1 RRRPQPRRPS
11 SRSVSG
17 TRSADTA
24 RRTRKSPRA
33 LRAAAH
39 ILGTACPND
48 PRGSLD
54 SSRRNTHCSARP
66 GQPACGALSTPS
78 ASSSAARFA
87 SLPPSFPPAPARDR
101 RASELFF
108 KLQVLRRDLRHH
120 GAQPIDLSLLPRL
133 DSALARCPL
142 AFTLQR
148 ACGPVIRNSAP
159 SIKHRWRQA
168 VSATDLAD
176 RYPRLLRF
184 PQNRQLLFRCKSPI
198 LTHGPRASC
207 GLPAAARSFP
217 FFGFVFVPKSLKLH
231 TFRISH
237 PPQSISSTIGYSITS
252 RRYST
257 SNERYQ
263 SALRE

>member
-1 RRRPQPRRPS
+1 
-11 SRSVSG
+11 
-17 TRSADTA
+17 
-24 RRTRKSPRA
+24 
-33 LRAAAH
+33 
-39 ILGTACPND
+39 
-48 PRGSLD
+48 
-54 SSRRNTHCSARP
+54 
-66 GQPACGALSTPS
+66 GQPACVALSTPS

-101 RASELFF
+101 PASELFF
-108 KLQVLRRDLRHH
+108 ILQLLRRDLRYH

-231 TFRISH
+231 MSQNEFQITKSLALGIAQRKIVPDYPIDQEVVWLSRNSVVGPDSLNCIRGERTYRRRRTRHAFSKYRKLQFRRVR
-237 PPQSISSTIGYSITS
+237 G
-252 RRYST
+252 
-257 SNERYQ
+257 
-263 SALRE
+263 A

>member
-1 RRRPQPRRPS
+1 
-11 SRSVSG
+11 
-17 TRSADTA
+17 
-24 RRTRKSPRA
+24 
-33 LRAAAH
+33 
-39 ILGTACPND
+39 
-48 PRGSLD
+48 
-54 SSRRNTHCSARP
+54 
-66 GQPACGALSTPS
+66 GQPACVALSTPS

-101 RASELFF
+101 PASELFF
-108 KLQVLRRDLRHH
+108 ILQLLRRDLRYH

-231 TFRISH
+231 ICANHVSAKRIGSDEYSGINAGPH
-237 PPQSISSTIGYSITS
+237 DSCVHALSGVTNESRRTKRMASLIPNYCSCGIRTSSLSCDRLCRSSTAASK
-252 RRYST
+252 RRLT
-257 SNERYQ
+257 LR
-263 SALRE
+263 SAAWQKRRGFCASQKA

>member
-1 RRRPQPRRPS
+1 
-11 SRSVSG
+11 
-17 TRSADTA
+17 
-24 RRTRKSPRA
+24 
-33 LRAAAH
+33 
-39 ILGTACPND
+39 
-48 PRGSLD
+48 
-54 SSRRNTHCSARP
+54 
-66 GQPACGALSTPS
+66 
-78 ASSSAARFA
+78 
-87 SLPPSFPPAPARDR
+87 
-101 RASELFF
+101 
-108 KLQVLRRDLRHH
+108 
-120 GAQPIDLSLLPRL
+120 

-176 RYPRLLRF
+176 RYPRLRRF

-231 TFRISH
+231 NLAVPDPATQNRTLFVNKAIAKWSRMLSLFRSGV
-237 PPQSISSTIGYSITS
+237 PPSQPDGYETL
-252 RRYST
+252 T
-257 SNERYQ
+257 
-263 SALRE
+263 